1 MTTTAQPSLAN
12 PVGAPTPTANGRQ
25 PQFQLSGY
33 QIMRPRSLPPYVL
46 ALWREPGR
54 GLFVAHYDLNGR
66 LLATPGWNGAEPPA
80 LPDAIAAGLAAEL
93 YGSPP
98 AETSVETTT
107 ETPAERELRL
117 GGFRNAR
124 TLRQEI
130 ARRGR
135 QVRRPGAAPTTR
147 IRRRTMADGRWVAQE
162 GAR

>member
-1 MTTTAQPSLAN
+1 MTGITQPHRFA
-12 PVGAPTPTANGRQ
+12 PVGAPT
-25 PQFQLSGY
+25 FQLNGY

-98 AETSVETTT
+98 AETQ
-107 ETPAERELRL
+107 AGREIRL

-124 TLRQEI
+124 VLRQEI

-135 QVRRPGAAPTTR
+135 QVQRPATR
-147 IRRRTMADGRWVAQE
+147 IRRRTMTEDGRWVAQE